1 MRKIR
6 NKCDPKIKNC
16 LPFFEEKIIDPLLEK
31 AFGKL
36 AAAELHQA

>member
-16 LPFFEEKIIDPLLEK
+16 EEKIIDPLLKK